1 LPQCDNIIFII
12 VSIGLDWQHL
22 EPWTSE
28 SGGSGLS
35 EHYLVSYTISSAA
48 TNTGSVVVNDVHN
61 LKRQNMNATQTTTIT
76 TTQSYYY
83 TYQNNNNAETY
94 GPTFQLYHYNGL
106 RGGAL
111 KPFHVV
117 TRLSADKAI
126 GASISLGVA
135 SNQATTTGDLKMS
148 FAPSGHLAKSIGWG
162 RYHRVFTRLLIVEQ
176 MQNK

>member
-1 LPQCDNIIFII
+1 MRQHYFHHCQYW
-12 VSIGLDWQHL
+12 IGLATFGTLDVGIGRIGPFRTLLGQLHHFL
-22 EPWTSE
+22 C
-28 SGGSGLS
+28 
-35 EHYLVSYTISSAA
+35 H

-148 FAPSGHLAKSIGWG
+148 FAPSGRLAKSIGWG